1 MLKLKY
7 LFENFALAK
16 ECIRFYEYSEET
28 LDEMLPFFRI
38 SSNAIYPFRAG
49 ENAQK
54 VCFLRISPIEEKSF
68 EDVVTEISLIESL
81 IEKGFSAMK
90 PVPMKDGERAKQVA
104 TEWGKYNVSCFEKV
118 PGKSLEDVA
127 GTLDIVKGYGHTL
140 GKMHALLKEYP
151 AQEDRRDHKEL
162 LKEIRERLEMY
173 EAPKRVNAECASLSR
188 ELEKLEISKATY
200 GVIHYDFEPDN
211 VFYDAESG
219 LFSVIDFDDAIRCW
233 YALDVVRALDA
244 LDEIVEEDMVKAAE
258 QRFMEGYRSATDF
271 TEEQQKSLHLM
282 RRLVYLQE
290 YATILHVI
298 SEPILEMP
306 DWMHGLM
313 NKLIGKLHWLEETM
327 SNGNERIKRK

>member
-16 ECIRFYEYSEET
+16 ECIRFYEYNEET
-28 LDEMLPFFRI
+28 LDEMLSFFRI

-49 ENAQK
+49 ESAQK
-54 VCFLRISPIEEKSF
+54 ICFLRISPIEEKSF
-68 EDVVTEISLIESL
+68 EDVVTEVSLIEWL
-81 IEKGFSAMK
+81 IEKGLSAMK
-90 PVPMKDGERAKQVA
+90 PVPMKDGEWVKQVA

-118 PGKSLEDVA
+118 PGESLEDVA

-151 AQEDRRDHKEL
+151 AQEDRRDHIMLLNEIKERFE
-162 LKEIRERLEMY
+162 KY
-173 EAPKRVNAECASLSR
+173 EAPEAVKAEFLSVCK
-188 ELEKLEISKATY
+188 ELERQEISASNY

-233 YALDVVRALDA
+233 YALDIVRALDA
-244 LDEIVEEDMVKAAE
+244 LDEIVEEDMLKAAE
-258 QRFMEGYRSATDF
+258 QRFMEGYRSVTDF
-271 TEEQQKSLHLM
+271 TEEQQKSMPLM

-290 YATILHVI
+290 YATILHVM

-306 DWMHGLM
+306 NWMQGLM
-313 NKLIGKLHWLEETM
+313 SKLKGKLHWLEETM
-327 SNGNERIKRK
+327 SMGMRE